1 MKIYRKNSCS
11 IAEIREYVGKNVAL
25 SGWVHNLRLHGK
37 VAFCDLRDSSGKIQ
51 VVCTGETFE
60 QIKKIPLES
69 VIQVSGT
76 IVERQQHLTN
86 PNQPLGDR
94 ELVAETLHV
103 FSLAT
108 VLPFPVDDDT
118 SRVDESLRMKY
129 RYLDLRSDRMQRN
142 IRSRHETMLFL
153 RNYYSENGFCEIETP
168 ILTKGT
174 PEGAREFIVPSRIHH
189 GQFYV
194 LPQSPQQ
201 YKQLL
206 MVSGM
211 GKYFQVARCF
221 RDEDQRQDRQPEFT
235 QFDIEMSFADEG
247 DVMQVVEDSMLALV
261 SKIFPNKKILSTPF
275 PRMTYADSMKN
286 YGCDKPDMREK
297 KDDETLAFCWVT
309 EFPLFEE
316 DSASKSGISSAH
328 HPFTMPLDEDI
339 SRIKGDPLSVRST
352 AFDLVLNGYEI
363 SSGSVRIHD
372 AELQKNV
379 FESLGLGEEEIQNK
393 FGHMLRAFSLG
404 VPPHAGTGL
413 GMDRLISTILG
424 EESIREVIAFPKTG
438 EAKDL
443 LMGAPSE
450 MPDETLRQVWI
461 EKREN

>member
-1 MKIYRKNSCS
+1 MKAFRKNNCS
-11 IAEIREYVGKNVAL
+11 IAESREYVGKNIAL

-37 VAFCDLRDSSGKIQ
+37 VAFCDLRDPSGKIQ

-60 QIKKIPLES
+60 QIKKISLES

-76 IVERQQHLTN
+76 VVERQKNLIN
-86 PNQPLGDR
+86 PNQSLGDR
-94 ELVAETLHV
+94 ELVAENLHV
-103 FSLAT
+103 FSLAA
-108 VLPFPVDDDT
+108 VLPFSVDDDT
-118 SRVDESLRMKY
+118 NAIDESLRMKY

-174 PEGAREFIVPSRIHH
+174 PEGAREFIVPSRIHR

-201 YKQLL
+201 FKQLL

-235 QFDIEMSFADEG
+235 QFDIEMSFVDEG
-247 DVMQVVEDSMLALV
+247 DVMKMVEDSMIALV
-261 SKIFPNKKILSTPF
+261 SKVFPDKKILSTPF
-275 PRMTYADSMKN
+275 PKMTYADSMEG

-297 KDDETLAFCWVT
+297 KDSDTLAFCWVT

-316 DSASKSGISSAH
+316 DSVSRTGISSAH

-339 SRIKGDPLSVRST
+339 SRIKSDPLSVRST

-372 AELQKNV
+372 AALQKNI
-379 FESLGLGEEEIQNK
+379 FESLGLREEEIQNK
-393 FGHMLRAFSLG
+393 FGHILRAFSLG

-450 MPDETLRQVWI
+450 LSDETLRQVWI
-461 EKREN
+461 ERRKK

>member
-1 MKIYRKNSCS
+1 MKTYRKNDCS
-11 IAEIREYVGKNVAL
+11 IAESRERAGKKTIL

-37 VAFCDLRDSSGKIQ
+37 VAFCDLRDPSGKIQ

-60 QIKKIPLES
+60 QIKKISLES

-76 IVERQQHLTN
+76 VVERQKNLIN

-94 ELVAETLHV
+94 ELVAENLHV
-103 FSLAT
+103 FSLAAA
-108 VLPFPVDDDT
+108 LPFSVDDDT
-118 SRVDESLRMKY
+118 NAIDESLRMKH

-142 IRSRHETMLFL
+142 IRFRHETMLFL
-153 RNYYSENGFCEIETP
+153 RNYYSENGFCEVETP

-201 YKQLL
+201 FKQLL

-235 QFDIEMSFADEG
+235 QFDIEMSFVDEG
-247 DVMQVVEDSMLALV
+247 DVMKMVEDSMIALV

-275 PRMTYADSMKN
+275 PKMTYADSMKN

-297 KDDETLAFCWVT
+297 KDSDTLAFCWVT

-316 DSASKSGISSAH
+316 DSTSKTGISSAH

-339 SRIKGDPLSVRST
+339 SRIKSDPLSVRST

-372 AELQKNV
+372 AGLQKTI
-379 FESLGLGEEEIQNK
+379 FESLGLREEEIQNK
-393 FGHMLRAFSLG
+393 FGHILRAFSLG

-443 LMGAPSE
+443 LMGAPSDLS
-450 MPDETLRQVWI
+450 DETLRQVWI
-461 EKREN
+461 EKRKK